1 MDATGPVA
9 GPPAGKVGRHAAGFV
24 CVTVVIDAMGI
35 GIIMPVM
42 PDLIQELTDLPIG
55 AAALW
60 GGYLTFVY
68 ALMQFTFGPVVGN
81 LSDRFGRRPVL
92 IASLAALTAD
102 YLLMGVAPT
111 LWLLFLGRLL
121 AGVAGATHSTAN
133 AFIADLTPREK
144 RAQGFGL
151 IGAAFGVGFIL
162 GPVIGGLAGELG
174 TRAPF
179 FVAAAL
185 AFANLCYGT
194 VVLPESLPVE
204 RRRRFVWSRAN
215 PLGALVQVSR
225 LPRVGWLVAAF
236 FLFGL
241 AHYVYPAIWSFYA
254 KAAFAWSSAEIGL
267 SLALVGIGFAVVQ
280 GGLIRVVLPRFGE
293 ARTAWAGFVLSI
305 GGLVW
310 VAFATEGWM
319 ALAVIPVTALGAIV
333 TPALTGLM
341 ANATPDNAQGEL
353 QGVLSSVSAV
363 TMIVT
368 PVFATQMFGHYT
380 GAGSPV
386 YFPGAPF
393 LAASVIM
400 TLALVPFAIG
410 LRRVPS

>member
-68 ALMQFTFGPVVGN
+68 ALMQFAFGPVVGN